1 MASTQINLRQPVVL
15 DLAAF
20 DAVFDIAQRGRAHDF
35 PPSMPAPIIRRCAG
49 TLAQRCC
56 RDCDPD
62 HLFLPL
68 AGNRSGPASAW
79 ANYYATSLTSW
90 KWLPLEHVPIICT
103 RNPHGGSNWRLGGR
117 SVVERM
123 SRWRGRGDEW
133 FVRQAFAEMPSV
145 C

>member
-1 MASTQINLRQPVVL
+1 MSKLEIKYVSPDDLRPY
-15 DLAAF
+15 
-20 DAVFDIAQRGRAHDF
+20 
-35 PPSMPAPIIRRCAG
+35 
-49 TLAQRCC
+49 
-56 RDCDPD
+56 
-62 HLFLPL
+62 
-68 AGNRSGPASAW
+68 AGNARTHSKKQIRQIADSIQRFGFTNPVIVSVDREVIAGHGR
-79 ANYYATSLTSW
+79 
-90 KWLPLEHVPIICT
+90 LEHVPIICT

>member
-15 DLAAF
+15 DLADF

-68 AGNRSGPASAW
+68 AGNRSCPASAW

-90 KWLPLEHVPIICT
+90 KWLPLAQCLKIALAAPPFTASSSSSVSLRISLIPDVLVLVFVL
-103 RNPHGGSNWRLGGR
+103 PR
-117 SVVERM
+117 SV
-123 SRWRGRGDEW
+123 GRI
-133 FVRQAFAEMPSV
+133 
-145 C
+145 